1 MTSSTCGVFQAE
13 SVRGSRRG
21 KLSVIV
27 VLHNVVF
34 YMLGSWITL
43 GTYWLDN
50 SGQWRIPFA
59 LQVSGLAQR
68 CEIPTLITIYSWCLQ
83 LFSSSFC
90 NWYQNLRDG
99 YCSRTAM
106 RKLLSPCGGTSER
119 VFDSTTTSS
128 KMSTSPSKVLFRLKG
143 CLRFLSK
150 RSYSVEIVQA
160 ISSGCFWVWALS
172 SCR

>member
-1 MTSSTCGVFQAE
+1 MAGMTSSTCGVFQAE

-59 LQVSGLAQR
+59 LQVSGLAQ
-68 CEIPTLITIYSWCLQ
+68 Y
-83 LFSSSFC
+83 
-90 NWYQNLRDG
+90 
-99 YCSRTAM
+99 
-106 RKLLSPCGGTSER
+106 RKVPHA
-119 VFDSTTTSS
+119 DND
-128 KMSTSPSKVLFRLKG
+128 
-143 CLRFLSK
+143 
-150 RSYSVEIVQA
+150 I
-160 ISSGCFWVWALS
+160 
-172 SCR
+172 